1 MKEKEDVNYIYKLVS
16 KRIKLFRKY
25 RGLTQNELA
34 EVSTYSNGFIGNIE
48 SPNTEQSFSLGF
60 LYYLAKTLNVPLELF
75 VKEDIS
81 KELKEMGIEVD
92 D

>member
-25 RGLTQNELA
+25 RGLTQSELA
-34 EVSTYSNGFIGNIE
+34 QLSTYSNGFIGNIE

-60 LYYLAKTLNVPLELF
+60 LYFLSKKLNVPMELF

-81 KELKEMGIEVD
+81 KELEEKGIEID
-92 D
+92 N